1 MKWLKNILKPRGGVH
16 PAYHKSATADRP
28 VEAIPLPAAFSVS
41 MLQHLGAPAKP
52 AVRKG
57 DKVLRGQLIG
67 EPAGYV
73 SAAVHAPT
81 SGTVRDVREAP
92 SISGRVAQV
101 IDIDAD
107 GEDCPGEFLPP
118 LPDWEKLDSK
128 LLVERIAA
136 AGLAGMG
143 GAGFPTHVKLS
154 PPPGRTIDTLILNG
168 AECEPYLTADSR
180 LMAEEAPRVAAGLR
194 VLRRILSAR
203 AVVVA
208 VEDNKPAAI
217 AALEKA
223 LTGDDVM
230 LAALPTA
237 YPQGAEKQL
246 IYAVTGRE
254 VPSGK
259 LPMDVGALVENVG
272 TAVAACDAVVE
283 GRPLIERILTVTGG
297 GVLSPKNV
305 RARIGTRFEDLVA
318 FCGGLAE
325 SSAKLVCGGP
335 MMGVALGGLDFSVGK
350 TMSGLL
356 VLTRRDVRQF
366 QAQPCINCGRCVA
379 ACPMGLMPC
388 RLAEMVE
395 AEVFDA
401 AEEECVLDCIE
412 CGCCA
417 YSCPARRPLVQYLR
431 LGKAEVARR
440 RKEREAA
447 RAS

>member
-16 PAYHKSATADRP
+16 PAYHKSATAGLP
-28 VEAIPLPAAFSVS
+28 VEAVPMPPLFSVS

-67 EPAGYV
+67 SPAGYV

-81 SGTVRDVREAP
+81 SGVVRDVREAQ
-92 SISGRVAQV
+92 SISGRAVPV

-107 GEDCPGEFLPP
+107 GEDRPDESLKPM
-118 LPDWEKLDSK
+118 PDWENLDPK
-128 LLVERIAA
+128 QLVERIAA
-136 AGLAGMG
+136 AGLVGMG

-154 PPPGRTIDTLILNG
+154 PPPGRKLDTLILNG
-168 AECEPYLTADSR
+168 AECEPFLTADSR
-180 LMAEEAPRVAAGLR
+180 LMVEEAPRVAGGLR
-194 VLRRILSAR
+194 VLRRILSVR
-203 AVVVA
+203 EVVVA
-208 VEDNKPAAI
+208 VENNKPEAI

-223 LTGDDVM
+223 LAGDDVF
-230 LAALPTA
+230 LAVLPTA

-272 TAVAACDAVVE
+272 TAAAAYDAVVG
-283 GRPLIERILTVTGG
+283 GRPLIERIVTVSGQG
-297 GVLSPKNV
+297 IRSPKNV
-305 RARIGTRFEDLVA
+305 LARIGTRFEDLVA
-318 FCGGLAE
+318 FCGGLAG
-325 SSAKLVCGGP
+325 SPAKLICGGP
-335 MMGVALGGLDFSVGK
+335 MMGVALDGLDHSTGK

-356 VLTRRDVRQF
+356 AMARRDVRQF

-388 RLAEMVE
+388 RLGEMIE
-395 AEVFDA
+395 AEAFDA
-401 AEEECVLDCIE
+401 AEEECVLDCME

-431 LGKAEVARR
+431 LGKVEVARR
-440 RKEREAA
+440 RKAREA